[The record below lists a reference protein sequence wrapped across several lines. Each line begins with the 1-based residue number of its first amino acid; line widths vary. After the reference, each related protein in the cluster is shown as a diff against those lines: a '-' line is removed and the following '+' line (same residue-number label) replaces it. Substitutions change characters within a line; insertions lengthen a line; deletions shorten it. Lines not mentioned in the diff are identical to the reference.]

1 MSYLSTDQQ
10 QELREIARSLS
21 SPGRGILAA
30 DESPAAMAQR
40 FSGLNIP
47 NNAETRRKCRD
58 VLFTCSKESLAPLS
72 GVILHQETL
81 YQTLDSGVPM
91 LDAVRAL
98 DIIPGVTVDKGW
110 IPLPGCEGEVFTQG
124 MDDLDNRCK
133 EFKRLGCQFA
143 KWRMVV
149 NIGKDLPSEAA
160 IREGARGLAL
170 YASVCQRNGLVPIV
184 EPDIGRDGDHNLDR
198 CQSVTE
204 TVLATVYKALADQH
218 VFLEGTVLKPNMVT
232 SGKSS
237 KIQANSQQVA
247 TATLTAL
254 SRTVPPAVPGIFF
267 LSGGQTEQMATD
279 NLNQIAKMTGIPAPW
294 HVSFCFGRA
303 LQDGCKAAWLGKD
316 CNKEQAQAAFVERVA
331 VNGAAVLGKA

>member
-1 MSYLSTDQQ
+1 MSYLSDDLQK
-10 QELREIARSLS
+10 ELREIARCLS
-21 SPGRGILAA
+21 TPGRGILAA
-30 DESPAAMAQR
+30 DESPLAMVQR
-40 FSGLNIP
+40 FKPLNIE

-58 VLFTCSKESLAPLS
+58 ILFTCSKESLAPLS

-81 YQTLDSGVPM
+81 YQTLDNGVPM
-91 LDAVRAL
+91 LEAVKAL

-110 IPLPGCEGEVFTQG
+110 VPLPGCEGEVFTQG
-124 MDDLDNRCK
+124 MDDLDTRCK

-149 NIGKDLPSEAA
+149 TIGKDLPSQAA
-160 IREGARGLAL
+160 IQEGARGLAL

-184 EPDIGRDGDHNLDR
+184 EPDIGRDGDHTLQT
-198 CQSVTE
+198 CQAVTE
-204 TVLATVYKALADQH
+204 TVLAAVYKALSDQH

-232 SGKSS
+232 SGKCCKIEADS
-237 KIQANSQQVA
+237 KQVA
-247 TATLTAL
+247 LATMTAL

-279 NLNQIAKMTGIPAPW
+279 NLNQISKLNCIPKPW

-303 LQDGCKAAWLGKD
+303 LQDGCKAAWGGRD
-316 CNKEQAQAAFVERVA
+316 QNKQEAQKAFVERVA
-331 VNGAAVLGKA
+331 VNGKAVLGQA